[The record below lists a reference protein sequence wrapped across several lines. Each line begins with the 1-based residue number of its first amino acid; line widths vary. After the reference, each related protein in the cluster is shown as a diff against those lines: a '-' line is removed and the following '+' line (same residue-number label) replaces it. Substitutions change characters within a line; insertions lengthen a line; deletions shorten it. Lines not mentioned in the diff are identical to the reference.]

1 MKGAT
6 AVPCVTTTNPPN
18 INKKSNIGIN
28 QNFFLA
34 IINLKNSFRK
44 LIKKLISIFQ
54 ILSSLM
60 FFGLGITMGYG
71 IDIADGK

>member
-6 AVPCVTTTNPPN
+6 AVPWVTTTNPPN

-34 IINLKNSFRK
+34 IINL
-44 LIKKLISIFQ
+44 
-54 ILSSLM
+54 
-60 FFGLGITMGYG
+60 
-71 IDIADGK
+71 